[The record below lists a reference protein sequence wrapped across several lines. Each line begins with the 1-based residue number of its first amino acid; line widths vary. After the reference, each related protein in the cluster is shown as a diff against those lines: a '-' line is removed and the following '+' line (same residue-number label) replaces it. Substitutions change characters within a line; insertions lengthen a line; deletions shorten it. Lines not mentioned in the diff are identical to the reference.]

1 MENLS
6 KNTAMFLQ
14 LVEDCIEQGLLV
26 LLDRKGN
33 VETKET
39 LNLLQTTPAL
49 RAMHQVQDI
58 RERPESQV
66 VTTEAGEA

>member
-1 MENLS
+1 ME
-6 KNTAMFLQ
+6 
-14 LVEDCIEQGLLV
+14 ECIEKGLLV
-26 LLDRKGN
+26 LLDNKGN
-33 VETKET
+33 VEAKET
-39 LNLLQTTPAL
+39 LNLLQTTTAL

>member
-6 KNTAMFLQ
+6 KNTARFLQ
-14 LVEDCIEQGLLV
+14 LMEECIEKGLLV
-26 LLDRKGN
+26 LLDNKGN
-33 VETKET
+33 VEAKET
-39 LNLLQTTPAL
+39 LNLLQTTTAL